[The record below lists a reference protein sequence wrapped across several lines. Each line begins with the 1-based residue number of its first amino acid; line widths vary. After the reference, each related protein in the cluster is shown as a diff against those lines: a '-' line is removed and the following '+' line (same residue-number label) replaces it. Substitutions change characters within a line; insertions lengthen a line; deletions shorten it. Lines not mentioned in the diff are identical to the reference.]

1 MGAKKGNPMSDFPR
15 DDLIRMT
22 RLDAA
27 QFELRG
33 DEQDG
38 RTMVGYPIVF
48 NRWTEINGWE
58 GQFLERVHPGAV
70 SKTLREN
77 RDQVKVLFNHG
88 MDPSIGEKPL
98 GRATVMEADDTGV
111 YVEVPLARTSYNE
124 DIAELLRSGVL
135 DGMSFRFS
143 VVKEDWNDTPERSNL
158 NPDGLPE
165 RTIRELRL
173 YELGPVTFPA
183 YSATSVGVRSRQAY
197 ELIQDRLQTVDEP
210 EAVLDDTSDESPAE
224 PPTGA
229 LERKWRAG
237 SASMDQ
243 RLTRIIK

>member
-1 MGAKKGNPMSDFPR
+1 MSDFPR

-27 QFELRG
+27 QFELRA
-33 DEQDG
+33 DSDG

-58 GQFLERVHPGAV
+58 GQFLERIAPGAV
-70 SKTLREN
+70 TRTLDRH
-77 RDQVKVLFNHG
+77 RDMVKVLFNHG

-98 GRATVMEADDTGV
+98 GRATVMEADDHGV

-124 DIAELLRSGVL
+124 DIAELLRTGVL

-143 VVKEDWNDTPERSNL
+143 VVQEEWDDNPKRSDT
-158 NPDGLPE
+158 NPDRLPE
-165 RTIRELRL
+165 RTVKELRL

-197 ELIQDRLQTVDEP
+197 ELIRDRLAELDLSEP
-210 EAVLDDTSDESPAE
+210 AAGTSDESPADSAL
-224 PPTGA
+224 TGP
-229 LERKWRAG
+229 LERKWRAE
-237 SASMDQ
+237 AAAIQQ
-243 RLTRIIK
+243 RFERITRKGTSR